1 MHVFTKYSLVE
12 RDVVGDELCQTVQ
25 RHEIIREAVP
35 SSSKGTTRYIWG
47 ASVSSKYQNA
57 LVDEMHRVPH
67 LNLQRVP
74 VRDYESSVLRRGY
87 CYNTASKALK
97 SNLNLLMHIVGLVL
111 LKELAYQPHCA
122 GCTCQSCAD
131 YKSDAGE
138 NGCVRKGATLG
149 VDEN

>member
-1 MHVFTKYSLVE
+1 MHTTESHRIGARE
-12 RDVVGDELCQTVQ
+12 RRVDDW
-25 RHEIIREAVP
+25 
-35 SSSKGTTRYIWG
+35 SSNVYG
-47 ASVSSKYQNA
+47 ASVSTNTRTPRCTVA
-57 LVDEMHRVPH
+57 LSYICKSPGQR
-67 LNLQRVP
+67 LQVERFT
-74 VRDYESSVLRRGY
+74 LRY

-149 VDEN
+149 VDKN